1 MKTNITKE
9 DVLALREELNK
20 YIEKSTP
27 QEAEGLGLALISVGG
42 AIYLFD
48 KLSTE
53 ELNRVFRGVYKV
65 IGKDFSEYKEEEEI
79 KWKHSPP
86 TTTPSAIQK
95 GARKK
100 NPVCGTSPT
109 ARHRKRNTRTASRYS
124 IGKNWNQ
131 NVICM

>member
-9 DVLALREELNK
+9 DVLALYEELNK

-53 ELNRVFRGVYKV
+53 ELNLVFRGVYKV
-65 IGKDFSEYKEEEEI
+65 IGKDFSECKEEEE
-79 KWKHSPP
+79 
-86 TTTPSAIQK
+86 TE
-95 GARKK
+95 
-100 NPVCGTSPT
+100 
-109 ARHRKRNTRTASRYS
+109 
-124 IGKNWNQ
+124 
-131 NVICM
+131 

>member
-42 AIYLFD
+42 AIGLFD

-65 IGKDFSEYKEEEEI
+65 IGKDFSEYKEEEE
-79 KWKHSPP
+79 
-86 TTTPSAIQK
+86 TE
-95 GARKK
+95 
-100 NPVCGTSPT
+100 
-109 ARHRKRNTRTASRYS
+109 
-124 IGKNWNQ
+124 
-131 NVICM
+131 

>member
-48 KLSTE
+48 KLTTE
-53 ELNRVFRGVYKV
+53 DLNAMFRGVYGI
-65 IGKDFSEYKEEEEI
+65 IGKDFSEYKE
-79 KWKHSPP
+79 
-86 TTTPSAIQK
+86 
-95 GARKK
+95 
-100 NPVCGTSPT
+100 
-109 ARHRKRNTRTASRYS
+109 
-124 IGKNWNQ
+124 
-131 NVICM
+131 